1 MVVLTCQTEN
11 CINEMSTVGA
21 LGLVVLPHPVRDNCR
36 ERGFPNGT
44 SGDRNVPV
52 RPLRDD
58 PVITNRN
65 GGSQSAI
72 SEVFTTLPLNALS
85 ALSKLQRL
93 GDERYGPHNWRSI
106 PESDHI
112 DHAFAHMLGHCTGD
126 QTEDHLLH
134 AAWRL
139 VAALEVRLTRS
150 TAYEEDSDD

>member
-1 MVVLTCQTEN
+1 MVRVLETSPVCKIPN
-11 CINEMSTVGA
+11 CINRQSTVTDRGIEEI
-21 LGLVVLPHPVRDNCR
+21 PHPTRTNCYAQADP
-36 ERGFPNGT
+36 GV
-44 SGDRNVPV
+44 SV
-52 RPLRDD
+52 RPLRND
-58 PVITNRN
+58 PTVTNMS

-72 SEVFTTLPLNALS
+72 DEVFTTFPLNALS

-93 GDERYGPHNWRSI
+93 GDEKYGPHNWRSI

-150 TAYEEDSDD
+150 TAYEEDNDD